1 VNDIFISYA
10 SADRSRVK
18 PLVDE
23 LKRRGWSVWWDPA
36 ILPGEAWDDVIE
48 AALTKARCVIVLWS
62 RDSIQSQWVRTEADD
77 ARQRGILVPALLDD
91 VVIPLA
97 FRQIQAAN
105 LVERLG
111 VFPSVEFD
119 KLAQAVTKILSR
131 DVPPAPETIAPAT
144 LPPPV
149 QRPDPVPF
157 KATRRHVWSFG
168 SRRTMAAI
176 GATLFVSAAGLAWY
190 FASSRREPSRSPG
203 IESAPSHVR
212 EDPKAEP
219 AALPAPASSIPAAV
233 VAPAERSNEPR
244 RASAP
249 VSPGP
254 EAAVASRQPR
264 NNAKDGLA
272 YVWIPPGTFT
282 MGCSPGDSECDADE
296 KPAHKVTISTGFW
309 MGQTP
314 VTQEAYQRVV
324 GTNPSNFKGTQLPVE
339 KVDWNE
345 AQSYCHAV
353 EMRLPTEA
361 EWEYAA
367 RAGSTASRY
376 GDINQIAWYNDNSG
390 RKTHDVAQKQPN
402 AWGLYDML
410 GNVWQWTA
418 DWYADKY
425 SGNSETDPQGPTS
438 SQFGWRTLRGGSSAN
453 APRNARASGRSSY
466 GPGARGGN
474 VGLRCVGN

>member
-1 VNDIFISYA
+1 M
-10 SADRSRVK
+10 
-18 PLVDE
+18 PLVDK
-23 LKRRGWSVWWDPA
+23 LKRCGWSVWWDPT
-36 ILPGEAWDDVIE
+36 ILPGETWDDVIE

-77 ARQRGILVPALLDD
+77 ARRRGILVPALLDD
-91 VVIPLA
+91 VIIPLA

-111 VFPSVEFD
+111 VFPSAEFD

-131 DVPPAPETIAPAT
+131 DVPPASETTAPAT

-149 QRPDPVPF
+149 QRPEPAPI
-157 KATRRHVWSFG
+157 ATRRRHVWSFG
-168 SRRTMAAI
+168 SPRRTMAGI
-176 GATLFVSAAGLAWY
+176 GVALLVCVTGLAWY
-190 FASSRREPSRSPG
+190 FASTRREASRSPG
-203 IESAPSHVR
+203 IESAPNQVR
-212 EDPKAEP
+212 EDRRAELP
-219 AALPAPASSIPAAV
+219 SLPAPASPNPATAV
-233 VAPAERSNEPR
+233 VHVDRSNEVSKRP
-244 RASAP
+244 AP
-249 VSPGP
+249 VSSSA

-264 NNAKDGLA
+264 NDPKDGLN
-272 YVWIPPGTFT
+272 YVFIPAGSFV
-282 MGCSPGDSECDADE
+282 MGCSAGDSKCGADE

-324 GTNPSNFKGTQLPVE
+324 GKDPSRFKGAQLPVE
-339 KVDWNE
+339 NVDWNE
-345 AQSYCHAV
+345 TQSYCHAV

-376 GDINQIAWYNDNSG
+376 GDINQIAWYNGNSG
-390 RKTHDVAQKQPN
+390 SKTHDVAQKQPN

-425 SGNSETDPQGPTS
+425 SGNSETDPHGPTS
-438 SQFGWRTLRGGSSAN
+438 SEFGWRTNRGGSYAN
-453 APRNARASGRSSY
+453 APSNARASGRSGY
-466 GPGARGGN
+466 GPGASGSN